1 MKLKR
6 ETQIALISM
15 AVIYVLANVVKLF
28 SYPGNS
34 WQWHV
39 ITMLAGIPFILFFGF
54 VVRTVDRFLDRR
66 LPFEKN
72 IPLRIA
78 VQILLTFGIIF
89 TLRTTGFLIF
99 RHYFSGY
106 SYVHLTRELM
116 VLGTFTGFLA
126 VSVLT
131 LSIFGY
137 HFVLRWKQG
146 EVRNERLQ
154 REKAQVHY
162 DNLKNQLN
170 PHFLFNSLTSLN
182 SLIFENPQLASDFLQ
197 QLSKVYRYLLD
208 HKERNLVPVSTE
220 AKFVAHYVNLL
231 KTRFEGALSVDFDVA
246 ADVSEKEIAPVTLQ
260 VLIENAIKHNITQK
274 DKPLHIKIY
283 SEGGN
288 YLVVENNL
296 QKKTFIEHSTRQGLS
311 NLKNMYKYIT
321 DTEIIVEQ
329 DENKFAVKIPLIE
342 P

>member
-6 ETQIALISM
+6 ESIIALVSM
-15 AVIYVLANVVKLF
+15 AVIYVLANMVKLF
-28 SYPGNS
+28 SYPDKS
-34 WQWHV
+34 WQWHLV
-39 ITMLAGIPFILFFGF
+39 TTLVGIPFILFFGF

-66 LPFEKN
+66 LPFEQN
-72 IPLRIA
+72 IPLRIV
-78 VQILLTFGIIF
+78 VQILLTFSIII
-89 TLRTTGFLIF
+89 TIRTIGFLILQE
-99 RHYFSGY
+99 YFV
-106 SYVHLTRELM
+106 SYIDIHVTRELL

-126 VSVLT
+126 VAALT

-137 HFVLRWKQG
+137 HFVIRWKQG

-208 HKERNLVPVSTE
+208 NKERNLVPVSKE
-220 AKFVAHYVNLL
+220 AKFVAHYINLL
-231 KTRFEGALSVDFDVA
+231 KTRFDGALSVEFEVA
-246 ADVSEKEIAPVTLQ
+246 SDVSEKEIAPVTLQ

-274 DKPLHIKIY
+274 DKPLLVRIY

-296 QKKTFIEHSTRQGLS
+296 QKKSFIEHSTKQGLS
-311 NLKNMYKYIT
+311 NLRNMYKYIT

-329 DENKFAVKIPLIE
+329 DEKKFAVKIPLIE

>member
-6 ETQIALISM
+6 ETQIGLISM

-28 SYPGNS
+28 SYPDKS

-39 ITMLAGIPFILFFGF
+39 ITMLGAIPFIFFFGW
-54 VVRTVDRFLDRR
+54 VVRSVDRFLDKR

-78 VQILLTFGIIF
+78 VQILLTFSIII
-89 TLRTTGFLIF
+89 TIRTIGFLIF
-99 RHYFSGY
+99 QHYFFNRLGIH
-106 SYVHLTRELM
+106 VTREVM

-137 HFVLRWKQG
+137 HFVIRWKQG

-208 HKERNLVPVSTE
+208 HKERNLVPVTTE

-231 KTRFEGALSVDFDVA
+231 KTRFDGALSVEFNVE
-246 ADVSEKEIAPVTLQ
+246 ADVSDKEIAPVTLQ
-260 VLIENAIKHNITQK
+260 VLIENAIKHNVTQK

-283 SEGGN
+283 NEGGN

-296 QKKTFIEHSTRQGLS
+296 QKKSFIEHSTKQGLT

-321 DTEIIVEQ
+321 DTEIVVEQ
-329 DENKFAVKIPLIE
+329 DEKKFAVKIPLLE